1 MTDKYLIQVSKI
13 ISVLFKPFYFPVIAF
28 IVLLLFSYMS
38 LLPLSVKLTVLV
50 IVYVFTVVLPLL
62 SIYLYRKINGWTRH
76 QASRRTR
83 RLVPYI
89 LSMMCYGCCLYVMTR
104 MRMPHFMNG
113 ILVGALAIQLVCTII
128 NNWFK
133 ISTHSAAAGG
143 DWRIARLFV
152 PVFVRSHVVAVPY
165 NCHCRGC
172 GVEQNSS
179 APAHTLSSGCGSAR
193 GIFLRV
199 HKHII
204 RIKLFIL

>member
-143 DWRIARLFV
+143 VIGALLAFSFLFSFDPTWWLCLTIVIAGAVGSSRIVLR
-152 PVFVRSHVVAVPY
+152 
-165 NCHCRGC
+165 
-172 GVEQNSS
+172 Q
-179 APAHTLSSGCGSAR
+179 HTLSQVGVGALVGFFCG
-193 GIFLRV
+193 
-199 HKHII
+199 
-204 RIKLFIL
+204 FISILYV